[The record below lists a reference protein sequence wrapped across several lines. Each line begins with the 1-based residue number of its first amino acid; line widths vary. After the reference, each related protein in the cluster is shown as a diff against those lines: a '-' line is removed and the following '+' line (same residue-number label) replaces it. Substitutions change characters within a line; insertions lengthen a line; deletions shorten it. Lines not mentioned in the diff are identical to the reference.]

1 MSSMQHNLSTL
12 VIGGTGF
19 IGHHLLPL
27 LIQSG
32 RSVTVLGRRDL
43 DERTLPLGIKYQK
56 GDFSD
61 LVLLRS
67 LLSFHDEVIHMAYAS
82 IPNTSYENPLCDL
95 LENLPRTIS
104 LFSEIADRGIKL
116 LHVSSGGTVYGEA
129 ESLPINETH
138 ATKPIS
144 PYGLTKLTIENYA
157 RLYRAA
163 NGLNYLC
170 VRPANAYGVGQFPFK
185 GQGFISTAI
194 ASVMKNKPVDVFG
207 KTGAV
212 RDYVYV
218 SDLAEGILKVLE
230 HGRFGETYNIGTGIG
245 LSNLDIVKQF
255 EPILNEQG
263 YISILNH
270 LPARE
275 FDVKF
280 NYLDCEKVKTET
292 GWIPKVSIND
302 GLLLTI
308 NWLSE
313 NIEQF

>member
-1 MSSMQHNLSTL
+1 MQHNLSTL
-12 VIGGTGF
+12 VIGGAGY

-43 DERTLPLGIKYQK
+43 DKKTLPLGIKYQK

-67 LLSFHDEVIHMAYAS
+67 LLSYHDEVIHMAYAS
-82 IPNTSYENPLCDL
+82 IPNTSFANPLSDL

-116 LHVSSGGTVYGEA
+116 LHISSGGTVYGEA
-129 ESLPINETH
+129 ESLPINEMH
-138 ATKPIS
+138 ATNPIS

-163 NGLNYLC
+163 KGLNYLC
-170 VRPANAYGVGQFPFK
+170 VRPANAYGVGQLPFK

-194 ASVMKNKPVDVFG
+194 ASVIKNKPINVFG
-207 KTGAV
+207 DAGAF

-230 HGRFGETYNIGTGIG
+230 HGRLGETYNIGTGIC
-245 LSNLDIVKQF
+245 LSNLDIVRQF
-255 EPILNEQG
+255 EPVLNKQG
-263 YISILNH
+263 YISRINH
-270 LPARE
+270 LPARR

-280 NYLDCEKVKTET
+280 NSLDCEKVKTET
-292 GWIPKVSIND
+292 GWKPRVSFND
-302 GLLLTI
+302 GLLMTI